1 MTEDSFTLIAA
12 RSKLPLK
19 FFLLVF
25 ALSLP
30 FWLAGTLTSL
40 QLLPALP
47 ISALMFVCPVT
58 AAAALV
64 YRENKSTGVRE
75 LLKRTFDFKRVKAK
89 IWYVP
94 TILLMPCIM
103 VLSYGAIH
111 LIGVSVTAPAFS
123 IGTVLTL
130 FIAFFIGALGEELG
144 WSGYAIDPL
153 QERLGP
159 LGGALL
165 LGGVW
170 AVWHY
175 VPLLQVHRSLGFI
188 AWWSLATVAY
198 RVIIVW
204 LYNNTGR
211 SVFVAALFHTMIDL
225 TWQLFPING
234 SYYDP
239 RVTGL
244 ITAIVAGV
252 VIIVWGPRTLACYSV
267 ITTIPFVRPGVP
279 PPSDCAPPI
288 SAWPQKGDCAPSLRT
303 KKGARRSQHG

>member
-1 MTEDSFTLIAA
+1 MTEDALPVIAS
-12 RSKLPLK
+12 RSRSPLR

-30 FWLAGTLTSL
+30 FWLAGALTSL

-47 ISALMFVCPVT
+47 VSALGFLCPMT
-58 AAAALV
+58 AAAIFV
-64 YRENKSTGVRE
+64 YLENGSAGVKG
-75 LLKRTFDFKRVKAK
+75 LLKRAFDFKRVKAK

-103 VLSYGAIH
+103 VLSYVA
-111 LIGVSVTAPAFS
+111 LRLMGVPLPTPQFSV
-123 IGTVLTL
+123 GTLLAL
-130 FIAFFIGALGEELG
+130 FVAFFVGALGEELG

-153 QERLGP
+153 QERFGALQ
-159 LGGALL
+159 GALL
-165 LGGVW
+165 LGAVW

-175 VPLLQVHRSLGFI
+175 VPLLEAHRSLAFI
-188 AWWSLATVAY
+188 AWWSLGTVAA

-211 SVFVAALFHTMIDL
+211 SVFIAALFHTMINL

-244 ITAIVAGV
+244 LTAIVAVVV
-252 VIIVWGPRTLACYSV
+252 VIAWGPRTLARYSN
-267 ITTIPFVRPGVP
+267 
-279 PPSDCAPPI
+279 I
-288 SAWPQKGDCAPSLRT
+288 SLK
-303 KKGARRSQHG
+303 RRA